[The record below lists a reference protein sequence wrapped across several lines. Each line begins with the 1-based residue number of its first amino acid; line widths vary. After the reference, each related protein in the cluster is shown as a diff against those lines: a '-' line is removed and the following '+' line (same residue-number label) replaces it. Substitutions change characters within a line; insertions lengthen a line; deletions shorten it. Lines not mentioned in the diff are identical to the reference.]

1 MYSTEL
7 IVGSQVQLSAGA
19 ALISHFF
26 FVQRDPNPWLVI
38 AIYAFIWFLLPAYLI
53 SFQNEPIKNAI
64 YSSTIIAFTY
74 TGVLLTSIGFYRIFL
89 HRLRH
94 YPGPLSLKLSKWF
107 SVSMDAQGLRP
118 REMTRLH
125 EKYGDIIRVGPRE
138 LSINDPNAV
147 SSILGGKSN
156 MRKGPWYLA
165 AHGGKGARVLSLHV
179 TIDPASRRARRRIW
193 DQAFSVKALSTY
205 EEDLKKFTN
214 EIMEK
219 LEAKAKEEKSL
230 EVDQWCM
237 FFSFDIMGQLGFS
250 KSFNMMR
257 KGKFSNE
264 ISLLEGFMS
273 AVMVLGNI
281 PYVSEVARLLPNPL
295 QMFDDYTEKA
305 VDERIELEKTSSTQR
320 PDIFTYLLNEDQE
333 TGWKHTQKELQADAG
348 LIIVAGSD
356 TSSSTL
362 SLALFN
368 LASKPECFALLR
380 KEIKQVF
387 PGLAAENIE
396 DFDALSKQCP
406 YLNAVINETLRLYP
420 PVASGVQRE
429 VPSTS
434 QGETVQ
440 LRGGKSVIL
449 PPGTAVSI
457 PTTLIQRDPRNF
469 SPLPNEFRPERWIEK
484 EKEKAFNPAA
494 FIPFGYGPS
503 GCIGKQLA
511 YMEIRS
517 FLAQFVVRFDISL
530 APEFNSAEFIDGI
543 RDTFT
548 MTRHKHLLV
557 RLRLNK
563 D

>member
-1 MYSTEL
+1 MNSVKL
-7 IVGSQVQLSAGA
+7 VLGSQIQIAVGA
-19 ALISHFF
+19 ALASHFIF
-26 FVQRDPNPWLVI
+26 NQRDPNPWFVI
-38 AIYAFIWFLLPAYLI
+38 SIYAFMWLIWPIYLMV
-53 SFQNEPIKNAI
+53 FQHEVLKNAI
-64 YSSTIIAFTY
+64 YSSLIIASTY
-74 TGVLLTSIGFYRIFL
+74 TTTLLTSIGFYRMFL
-89 HRLRH
+89 HRLRK
-94 YPGPLSLKLSKWF
+94 YPGPLRLALSKW
-107 SVSMDAQGLRP
+107 SSIAMDAQGLRP
-118 REMTRLH
+118 RELTKLH
-125 EKYGDIIRVGPRE
+125 ENYGDIVRVGPRE

-156 MRKGPWYLA
+156 MIKGPWYLA
-165 AHGGKGARVLSLHV
+165 AHGGKGPRVLSLHV

-193 DQAFSVKALSTY
+193 DKAFSVKALSTY
-205 EEDLKKFTN
+205 EDDLKKFTN
-214 EIMEK
+214 AIMEK
-219 LEAKAKEEKSL
+219 LETKAKEGKSL
-230 EVDQWCM
+230 AIDQWCM

-250 KSFNMMR
+250 KPFNMTS

-273 AVMVLGNI
+273 AVMILGNI

-295 QMFDDYTEKA
+295 QLFDDYTEKA
-305 VDERIELEKTSSTQR
+305 VNERIQLEKSTSTQKA
-320 PDIFTYLLNEDQE
+320 DIFTHLLNEDQE
-333 TGWKHTQKELQADAG
+333 TGWKHTKQELQADAG

-368 LASKPECFALLR
+368 LASKPECYARLR
-380 KEIKQVF
+380 NEIQETF

-406 YLNAVINETLRLYP
+406 YLNAVINETLRLHP

-429 VPSTS
+429 VPISS

-440 LRGGKSVIL
+440 LRDGRTVIL
-449 PPGTAVSI
+449 PPGTAVSV

-469 SPLPNEFRPERWIEK
+469 SPSPNEFRPERWLEK
-484 EKEKAFNPAA
+484 EKEKAFNLSA

-511 YMEIRS
+511 YMEIRA

-530 APEFNSAEFIDGI
+530 APEFSSEEFVEGI

-557 RLRLNK
+557 RLRVRSS
-563 D
+563 